1 MSQFTLQSTLKG
13 TKPDFHYAMSSDQSK
28 EFYEKFLANLKK
40 EGYLAVVPMIKPLKT
55 TFVNKPVNTS
65 YANIKVSQ
73 DFDPDS
79 VFTNF
84 KSGK

>member
-1 MSQFTLQSTLKG
+1 MLVNILVVNILVVIFIIIILFQI
-13 TKPDFHYAMSSDQSK
+13 
-28 EFYEKFLANLKK
+28 FLANSNK